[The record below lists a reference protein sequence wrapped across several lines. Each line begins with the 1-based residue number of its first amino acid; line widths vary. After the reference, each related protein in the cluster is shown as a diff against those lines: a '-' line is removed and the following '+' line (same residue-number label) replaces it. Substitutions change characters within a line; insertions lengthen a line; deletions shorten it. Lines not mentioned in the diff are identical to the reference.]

1 MVDDLFNIYC
11 IQLYQMDGLF
21 DSSDYK
27 YEVIV
32 GSSNSSDS

>member
-1 MVDDLFNIYC
+1 
-11 IQLYQMDGLF
+11 MDGLF